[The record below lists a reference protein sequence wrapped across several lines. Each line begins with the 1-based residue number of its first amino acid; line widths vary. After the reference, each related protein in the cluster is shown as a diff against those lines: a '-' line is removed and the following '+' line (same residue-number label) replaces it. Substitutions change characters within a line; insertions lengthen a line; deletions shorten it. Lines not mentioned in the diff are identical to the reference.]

1 MMSYPDR
8 ERFSIAN
15 AKRDFRKKNLIGCWT
30 EQLQFEVGTGH
41 HWIYRFPN
49 GFGASVIFTPYS
61 YGTYKMLYELA
72 VIRFSSN
79 EDWHITYDTPITDD
93 VLGYL
98 STREVCELL
107 RTIENLEEEE

>member
-1 MMSYPDR
+1 MMDYPDR
-8 ERFSIAN
+8 ERFAITN
-15 AKRDFRKKNLIGCWT
+15 AKRDFRKKNLVSCCT
-30 EQLQFEVGTGH
+30 RQFEEGTGH
-41 HWIYRFPN
+41 QWIYKFPN

-61 YGTYKMLYELA
+61 YGTEKMLYELA
-72 VIRFSSN
+72 VIRFLSN
-79 EDWHITYDTPITDD
+79 EDYHLTYDTPITDD

>member
-1 MMSYPDR
+1 MDYQDR
-8 ERFSIAN
+8 ERFAITN
-15 AKRDFRKKNLIGCWT
+15 AKRDFRKKNLAEYST
-30 EQLQFEVGTGH
+30 QQFEVGTGH

-72 VIRFSSN
+72 VIRFLSN
-79 EDWHITYDTPITDD
+79 EDYHLTYDTPITDD

-107 RTIENLEEEE
+107 REIENLEEEQ